1 MNQEKIGKFI
11 LEQRKKMGI
20 TQAELAA
27 QLAVTSQA
35 VSKWERGLG
44 IPDIE
49 ILKKLSEIF
58 NVDID
63 ELLEGNKKNKPRSG
77 KNILII
83 AIAIF
88 LGILSIVIVGSF
100 LKNNYIFNSIV
111 TDSEIFSINGVITS
125 YKDRQSIYISEID
138 YKLDNDNI
146 YEYLECFL
154 IENLNGSEQEI
165 ATYVTEKNSDKT
177 FNDLLKEVEF
187 KIGNYTSMCRN
198 LEEYKVY
205 INIKAY
211 KEDGSFD
218 IFQVPLKL
226 VDDCND

>member
-83 AIAIF
+83 AIVIF

-165 ATYVTEKNSDKT
+165 AIYVTEKNSDKT

-187 KIGNYTSMCRN
+187 KIGNYTSMCRD

>member
-63 ELLEGNKKNKPRSG
+63 ELLEGNKKNKPKSG

-83 AIAIF
+83 AIVIF

-165 ATYVTEKNSDKT
+165 AIYVTEKNSEKT

-187 KIGNYTSMCRN
+187 KIGNYTSMCRD